1 MANTGSRNLMKSFIF
16 LASMICGILSWV
28 PSAYSDAIARS
39 ITAGKVN
46 VVPSPGGTITGAGAV
61 ATNGQVFDKTLGVNA
76 TFGDPGGPAF
86 GTSFASDQVTIG
98 AGEPVI
104 GAITTTINGDR
115 EKFAIPFKPG
125 GLAGGRKILYNFL
138 DNADK
143 VAGSQIGAPLTLTRN
158 SNALLAPTTATSQAT
173 QTVRKVPNA
182 PKPPTTQVAGT
193 ATASV
198 ANTTPT
204 VTAIALGIINDP
216 LAIIPGSLS
225 DTTSLDVFLGNDD
238 QLLSYHIG
246 TPDQFAL
253 GVFHLGLRIPG
264 STTPEGLLTFT
275 IGVDSSTGSVRDAI
289 NVLEFNPAVGFST
302 ADTFK
307 DYLSSPAND
316 FFTFDSSTHT
326 LSELTQIP
334 LFHADLTG
342 TDGNVVVTFD
352 YEGIAGSAAVP
363 EPSTFTLLGLGI
375 LSLLILYGKLRQ
387 VQPCHESR

>member
-1 MANTGSRNLMKSFIF
+1 MTSAGSRNLMKSFIF

-28 PSAYSDAIARS
+28 PSAYADAIARS
-39 ITAGKVN
+39 ITAGKVD

-98 AGEPVI
+98 AGAGERVI
-104 GAITTTINGDR
+104 GAVTTTINGDR

-125 GLAGGRKILYNFL
+125 GLAGGRMILYNFL
-138 DNADK
+138 ENADK

-173 QTVRKVPNA
+173 ETVRKVPN
-182 PKPPTTQVAGT
+182 PPRPPTTQVAGT

-204 VTAIALGIINDP
+204 VTAIALGIVNDP
-216 LAIIPGSLS
+216 LTIIPGSLS
-225 DTTSLDVFLGNDD
+225 DTTSVNVVLGNDD

-246 TPDQFAL
+246 TSDQFAL
-253 GVFHLGLRIPG
+253 GVFQLGLRVPG
-264 STTPEGLLTFT
+264 STIPEDLLTFT

-302 ADTFK
+302 ADAFK
-307 DYLSSPAND
+307 DYLSSPANN
-316 FFTFDSSTHT
+316 FFTFDSQTHT

-334 LFHADLTG
+334 LFHADLPG
-342 TDGNVVVTFD
+342 SDGNVVVTFD
-352 YEGIAGSAAVP
+352 YEGIAGSTAVP
-363 EPSTFTLLGLGI
+363 EPASWLLLGSGLAG
-375 LSLLILYGKLRQ
+375 LAAWRRKKAA
-387 VQPCHESR
+387 

>member
-1 MANTGSRNLMKSFIF
+1 MTSAGSRNLMKSFIF

-28 PSAYSDAIARS
+28 PSAYADAIARS
-39 ITAGKVN
+39 ITAGKVD

-98 AGEPVI
+98 AGAGERVI
-104 GAITTTINGDR
+104 GAVTTTINGDR

-125 GLAGGRKILYNFL
+125 GLAGGRMILYNFL
-138 DNADK
+138 ENADK

-158 SNALLAPTTATSQAT
+158 SNALLAPTTATSKAT
-173 QTVRKVPNA
+173 ETVRKVPN
-182 PKPPTTQVAGT
+182 PPRPPTTQVAGT

-204 VTAIALGIINDP
+204 VTAIALGIVNDP
-216 LAIIPGSLS
+216 LTIIPGSLS
-225 DTTSLDVFLGNDD
+225 DTTSVNVVLGNDD

-253 GVFHLGLRIPG
+253 GVFQLGLRVPG
-264 STTPEGLLTFT
+264 STIPEDLLTFT

-302 ADTFK
+302 ADAFK
-307 DYLSSPAND
+307 DYLSSPANN
-316 FFTFDSSTHT
+316 FFTFDSQTHT

-334 LFHADLTG
+334 LFHADLPG
-342 TDGNVVVTFD
+342 SDGNVVVTFD
-352 YEGIAGSAAVP
+352 YEGIAGSAATP
-363 EPSTFTLLGLGI
+363 EPSTWLLLGSGLAG
-375 LSLLILYGKLRQ
+375 LAAWRRKKAA
-387 VQPCHESR
+387 